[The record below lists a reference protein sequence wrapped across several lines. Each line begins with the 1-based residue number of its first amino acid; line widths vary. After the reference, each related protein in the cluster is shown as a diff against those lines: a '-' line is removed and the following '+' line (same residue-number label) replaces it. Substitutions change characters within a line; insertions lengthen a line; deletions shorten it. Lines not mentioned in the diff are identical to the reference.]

1 LGEDATESE
10 IKKAY
15 RKMALQHHPD
25 KQSASG
31 AEAEARAERHFK
43 LLTEAYSTLSDATKR
58 REYDNKHFSS
68 GSGRAG
74 PSCRPGGFDHDFTY
88 GQRRGAAGARNPF
101 ARNQSDAFGAFGAAF
116 GGDAR
121 RRGAGGKWQG

>member
-1 LGEDATESE
+1 
-10 IKKAY
+10 
-15 RKMALQHHPD
+15 MALQHHPD

-58 REYDNKHFSS
+58 RDYDNKHFSS

-88 GQRRGAAGARNPF
+88 GQGRGAAGARNPF